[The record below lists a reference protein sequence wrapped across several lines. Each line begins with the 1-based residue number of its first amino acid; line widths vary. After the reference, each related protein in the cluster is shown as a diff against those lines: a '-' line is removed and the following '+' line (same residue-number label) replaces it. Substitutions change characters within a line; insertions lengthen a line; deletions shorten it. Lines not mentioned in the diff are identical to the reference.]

1 MLDIHCHILPDID
14 DGAKDIDESLKMCEI
29 ARKDGIN
36 TIVATPHLN
45 PGVYEPEKELILAKV
60 NELNRLNHVNLRN
73 LRILPGADNRVH
85 PELIDSIEKGQ
96 SLTINDNMRYILL
109 ELPAYFLFYQIKG
122 LIRGL
127 KDKGITP
134 IITHPERHVQ
144 IQRNIYILYEFIKA
158 GTLAQITAMG
168 ITGEFGPE
176 IKRLSKRLLAHNLI
190 HVIASDA
197 HSYSKRPP
205 ILSRAV
211 EEATRILGLNEAT
224 NMVTTNPEAIIE
236 GRAFDVPSPKM
247 KKTFFQ
253 RIFS

>member
-1 MLDIHCHILPDID
+1 MLDLHCHILPGID
-14 DGAKDIDESLKMCEI
+14 DGAKDLDESLKMCEL

-45 PGVYEPEKELILAKV
+45 PGVYEPERELILAKV
-60 NELNRLNHVNLRN
+60 NELNRLNHVNLR
-73 LRILPGADNRVH
+73 ILPGADNRVH
-85 PELIDSIEKGQ
+85 PELLASIEKGQ
-96 SLTINDNMRYILL
+96 ALTLNDNMRYILL
-109 ELPAYFLFYQIKG
+109 ELPAHFLFHQIKD

-144 IQRNIYILYEFIKA
+144 IQRNFYLLYEFIKA
-158 GTLAQITAMG
+158 GALAQITAMG
-168 ITGEFGPE
+168 ITGEFGLE

-190 HVIASDA
+190 QVIASDA
-197 HSYSKRPP
+197 HSSSKRPP

-224 NMVTTNPEAIIE
+224 NMVTANPEAIIE
-236 GRAFDVPSPKM
+236 GRAFEVPSPKM

>member
-1 MLDIHCHILPDID
+1 MLDLHCHILPGID
-14 DGAKDIDESLKMCEI
+14 DGAKDLDESLKMCEL

-45 PGVYEPEKELILAKV
+45 PGVYEPERELILAKV
-60 NELNRLNHVNLRN
+60 NELNRLNHVNM
-73 LRILPGADNRVH
+73 RILPGADNRVH
-85 PELIDSIEKGQ
+85 PELIASIEKGQ
-96 SLTINDNMRYILL
+96 ALTINDNMRYILL
-109 ELPAYFLFYQIKG
+109 ELPAHFLFHQIKD

-144 IQRNIYILYEFIKA
+144 IQRNLYLLYEFIKA

-168 ITGEFGPE
+168 ITGEFGLE

-190 HVIASDA
+190 QVIASDA
-197 HSYSKRPP
+197 HSSSKRPP

-224 NMVTTNPEAIIE
+224 NMVTANPEAIIE
-236 GRAFDVPSPKM
+236 GRAFEVPSPKM

>member
-1 MLDIHCHILPDID
+1 MLDLHCHILPGID
-14 DGAKDIDESLKMCEI
+14 DGAKDLDESLKMCEI

-45 PGVYEPEKELILAKV
+45 PGVYEPERDLILAKV
-60 NELNRLNHVNLRN
+60 NELNRLNHVN

-96 SLTINDNMRYILL
+96 ALTINDNMRYILL
-109 ELPAYFLFYQIKG
+109 ELPAHFLFHQIKD

-144 IQRNIYILYEFIKA
+144 IQRNLYLLYEFIKA

-168 ITGEFGPE
+168 ITGEFGLE

-190 HVIASDA
+190 QVIASDA
-197 HSYSKRPP
+197 HSSSKRPP

-224 NMVTTNPEAIIE
+224 NMVTANPEAIIE
-236 GRAFDVPSPKM
+236 GRAFEFPSPKM

>member
-1 MLDIHCHILPDID
+1 MLDLHCHILPGID
-14 DGAKDIDESLKMCEI
+14 DGAKDLDESLKMCEL

-45 PGVYEPEKELILAKV
+45 PGVYEPERELILAKV
-60 NELNRLNHVNLRN
+60 NELNRLNHVNM
-73 LRILPGADNRVH
+73 RILPGADNRVH
-85 PELIDSIEKGQ
+85 PELLASIEKGQ
-96 SLTINDNMRYILL
+96 ALTLNDNMRYILL
-109 ELPAYFLFYQIKG
+109 ELPAHFLFHQIKD

-144 IQRNIYILYEFIKA
+144 IQRNLYLLYEFIKA

-168 ITGEFGPE
+168 ITGEFGLE

-190 HVIASDA
+190 QVIASDA
-197 HSYSKRPP
+197 HSSSKRPP

-224 NMVTTNPEAIIE
+224 NMVTANPEAIIE
-236 GRAFDVPSPKM
+236 GRAFEVPSPKM

>member
-1 MLDIHCHILPDID
+1 MLDLHCHILPGID
-14 DGAKDIDESLKMCEI
+14 DGAKDLDEALKMCEL

-45 PGVYEPEKELILAKV
+45 PGVYEPERELILAKV
-60 NELNRLNHVNLRN
+60 HELNRLNHVN

-85 PELIDSIEKGQ
+85 PELLASIEKGQ
-96 SLTINDNMRYILL
+96 ALTLNDNMRYILL
-109 ELPAYFLFYQIKG
+109 ELPAHFLFHQIKD

-144 IQRNIYILYEFIKA
+144 IQRNLYLLYEFIKA

-168 ITGEFGPE
+168 ITGEFGLE

-190 HVIASDA
+190 QVIASDA
-197 HSYSKRPP
+197 HSSSKRPP
-205 ILSRAV
+205 LLSRAV
-211 EEATRILGLNEAT
+211 EEAARILGLNEAT
-224 NMVTTNPEAIIE
+224 NMVTANPEAIIE
-236 GRAFDVPSPKM
+236 GRAFEVPSPKM

>member
-45 PGVYEPEKELILAKV
+45 PGVYEPERELILAKV
-60 NELNRLNHVNLRN
+60 NELNRLNHVK

-85 PELIDSIEKGQ
+85 PELLASIEKGQ
-96 SLTINDNMRYILL
+96 ALTINDNMRYILL
-109 ELPAYFLFYQIKG
+109 ELPAHFLFHQIKD

-144 IQRNIYILYEFIKA
+144 IQRNLYLLYEFIKA

-168 ITGEFGPE
+168 ITGEFGLE

-190 HVIASDA
+190 QVIASDA
-197 HSYSKRPP
+197 HSSSKRPP

-224 NMVTTNPEAIIE
+224 NMVTANPEAIIE
-236 GRAFDVPSPKM
+236 GRAFEIPSPKM

>member
-1 MLDIHCHILPDID
+1 MLDLHCHILPGID
-14 DGAKDIDESLKMCEI
+14 DGAKDLDESLKMCEL

-45 PGVYEPEKELILAKV
+45 PGVYEPERELILAKV
-60 NELNRLNHVNLRN
+60 NELNRLNHVNM
-73 LRILPGADNRVH
+73 RILPGADNRVH
-85 PELIDSIEKGQ
+85 PELLASIEKGQ
-96 SLTINDNMRYILL
+96 ALTLNDNMRYILL
-109 ELPAYFLFYQIKG
+109 ELPAHFLFHQIKD

-144 IQRNIYILYEFIKA
+144 IQRNLYLLYEFIKA

-168 ITGEFGPE
+168 ITGEFGLE

-190 HVIASDA
+190 QVIASDA
-197 HSYSKRPP
+197 HSSSKRPP

-224 NMVTTNPEAIIE
+224 NMVTVNPEAIIE
-236 GRAFDVPSPKM
+236 GRAFEVPSPKM

>member
-1 MLDIHCHILPDID
+1 MLDLHCHILPGID
-14 DGAKDIDESLKMCEI
+14 DGAKDLDESLKMCEL

-45 PGVYEPEKELILAKV
+45 PGVYEPERELILAKV
-60 NELNRLNHVNLRN
+60 NELNRLNHVN

-96 SLTINDNMRYILL
+96 ALTINDNMRYILL
-109 ELPAYFLFYQIKG
+109 ELPAHFLFHQIKD

-144 IQRNIYILYEFIKA
+144 IQRNLYLLYEFIKA

-168 ITGEFGPE
+168 ITGEFGLE

-190 HVIASDA
+190 QVIASDA
-197 HSYSKRPP
+197 HSSSKRPP

-224 NMVTTNPEAIIE
+224 NMVTANPEAIIE
-236 GRAFDVPSPKM
+236 GRAFEVPSPKM

>member
-1 MLDIHCHILPDID
+1 MLDLHCHILPGID
-14 DGAKDIDESLKMCEI
+14 DGAKDLDESLKMCEL

-45 PGVYEPEKELILAKV
+45 PGVYEPERELILAKV
-60 NELNRLNHVNLRN
+60 NELNRLNHVNLR
-73 LRILPGADNRVH
+73 ILPGADNRVH
-85 PELIDSIEKGQ
+85 PELIASIEKGQ
-96 SLTINDNMRYILL
+96 ALTINDNMRYILL
-109 ELPAYFLFYQIKG
+109 ELPAHFLFHQIKD

-144 IQRNIYILYEFIKA
+144 IQRNLYLLYEFIKA

-168 ITGEFGPE
+168 ITGEFGLE

-190 HVIASDA
+190 QVIASDA
-197 HSYSKRPP
+197 HSSSKRPP

-224 NMVTTNPEAIIE
+224 NMVTANPEAIIE
-236 GRAFDVPSPKM
+236 GRAFEVPSPKM

>member
-1 MLDIHCHILPDID
+1 MLDLHCHILPGID
-14 DGAKDIDESLKMCEI
+14 DGAKDLDESLKMCEL

-45 PGVYEPEKELILAKV
+45 PGVYEPERELILAKV
-60 NELNRLNHVNLRN
+60 NELNRLNHVNM
-73 LRILPGADNRVH
+73 RILPGADNRVH
-85 PELIDSIEKGQ
+85 PELLASIEKGQ
-96 SLTINDNMRYILL
+96 ALTLNDNMRYILL
-109 ELPAYFLFYQIKG
+109 ELPAHFLFHQIKD

-144 IQRNIYILYEFIKA
+144 IQRNLYLLYEFIKA

-168 ITGEFGPE
+168 ITGEFGLE

-190 HVIASDA
+190 QVIASDA
-197 HSYSKRPP
+197 HSSSKRPP

-236 GRAFDVPSPKM
+236 GRAFEVPSPKM

>member
-1 MLDIHCHILPDID
+1 MLDLHCHILPDID
-14 DGAKDIDESLKMCEI
+14 DGAKDMDEALKMCEL

-45 PGVYEPEKELILAKV
+45 PGVYEPERELILAKV
-60 NELNRLNHVNLRN
+60 NELNRLNHVNLR
-73 LRILPGADNRVH
+73 ILPGADNRVH
-85 PELIDSIEKGQ
+85 PELLASIEKGQ
-96 SLTINDNMRYILL
+96 ALTLNDNMRYILL
-109 ELPAYFLFYQIKG
+109 ELPAHFLFHQIKD
-122 LIRGL
+122 LIRRL
-127 KDKGITP
+127 KDKGMTP

-144 IQRNIYILYEFIKA
+144 IQRNLYLLYEFIKA

-168 ITGEFGPE
+168 ITGEFGLE

-190 HVIASDA
+190 QVIASDA
-197 HSYSKRPP
+197 HSSSKRPP

-211 EEATRILGLNEAT
+211 EEAARILGLNEAT
-224 NMVTTNPEAIIE
+224 NMVTANPEAIIE
-236 GRAFDVPSPKM
+236 GRAFEVPSPKM